1 MSTPTLTAEETRSR
15 IRAARAHVHQASLL
29 LQQASAAWSAL
40 ARITSWESPASRG
53 YHDRAQDRLG
63 EAASLAALTQVHEE
77 QLAWAESQ
85 IAEGCAP

>member
-15 IRAARAHVHQASLL
+15 IRAARAQVRRAGLL
-29 LQQASAAWSAL
+29 LQQAGAAWSAL
-40 ARITSWESPASRG
+40 VRITSWESPASRS

-63 EAASLAALTQVHEE
+63 EVAALIGLTQVHEQ

-85 IAEGCAP
+85 VSDGCAP

>member
-15 IRAARAHVHQASLL
+15 IRAARAQVHHASLL
-29 LQQASAAWSAL
+29 LQQASAAWSSL
-40 ARITSWESPASRG
+40 VRITSWESPASRG

-63 EAASLAALTQVHEE
+63 EAASLVGLTQVHEQ

-85 IAEGCAP
+85 VTDGCAP